1 MKEKV
6 LHPHGFFPSP
16 VYIHQESNGPQTLKR
31 EESMD
36 FVSRTNSAAALRAPA
51 EQQGDEVKLVDYATE
66 RLRML
71 CEGARYG
78 SETAE
83 VVETFRRLISPWADV
98 ALSHRSKWRSDIS
111 DDGTPIEFSVTIE
124 NGRPEVRV
132 LFEVQGAEP
141 TLQSHRAAGLAFME
155 RIEREYGADL
165 GRLRMLED
173 LFVAPDMRG
182 TFALWSSVVFAP
194 GEAPQFKVY
203 LNPQAQGLARSQ
215 ALVEEALLRL
225 GFPQAWPMLARTAL
239 RRGPRLDEI
248 KYFALDLGATKQ
260 ARVKVYVNHHLSTAD
275 ELETACS
282 AALTY
287 TPGEATRFMRAMS
300 GGIEQLVPRSAFTC
314 SNFVSGGQDRP
325 AATTIYVPVCAY
337 AREDAAVRARVAAYL
352 HEHSGDASTYESILD
367 AFANRPLEAGTGMQ
381 SWVAIRRYQG
391 ELRFTIYL
399 GIESRRVF
407 GPGAIPAPTINR
419 RRFVTAEHVTRQFE
433 LMDISHHPFLQ
444 RLLRE
449 PPNPGAVWL
458 LIHNTYEGTS
468 KYFIRWLASVT
479 AQVES
484 DEVRCLLARQL
495 HQELG
500 EGDFSRAHSVLMR
513 SFLDGLSLM
522 KPAHVGDEDFE
533 PGRRLGAHFAR
544 HYLSQDWYESLAALI
559 AGEIC
564 AHQLI
569 FHVARLLRQQS
580 HALQPSAL
588 TWLRAHEELEGGHAD
603 ESMVLA
609 GMVPS
614 ELDAIEGVLRGT
626 SGIHAGLWGFLHE
639 MYEMCF
645 SSPER
650 AARLPP
656 LPVEDPCAH
665 EAEASAFHEGAA
677 SLYVNSGPLESGEQS
692 SLA

>member
-1 MKEKV
+1 
-6 LHPHGFFPSP
+6 
-16 VYIHQESNGPQTLKR
+16 
-31 EESMD
+31 
-36 FVSRTNSAAALRAPA
+36 
-51 EQQGDEVKLVDYATE
+51 
-66 RLRML
+66 ML

-83 VVETFRRLISPWADV
+83 VVETFRRIIAPWADV
-98 ALSHRSKWRSDIS
+98 PLSHRSGWRSDIS

-124 NGRPEVRV
+124 DGRPEVRV
-132 LFEVQGAEP
+132 LFEVQGEEP
-141 TLQSHRAAGLAFME
+141 TLKSQRAAGLAFLE
-155 RIEREYGADL
+155 RVEREYGAEL
-165 GRLRMLED
+165 SRLRMIED
-173 LFVAPDMRG
+173 LFLAPDMSG
-182 TFALWSSVVFAP
+182 TFALWSSIVFAP

-203 LNPQAQGLARSQ
+203 LNPQARGLARSQ

-225 GFPQAWPMLARTAL
+225 GFPQAWPMLAHTAL

-260 ARVKVYVNHHLSTAD
+260 ARFKVYVNHHLATAD
-275 ELETACS
+275 ELEIAAS
-282 AALTY
+282 AAVSY

-300 GGIEQLVPRSAFTC
+300 GGVEQLVPRSAFTC

-337 AREDAAVRARVAAYL
+337 ARDDAAVRSRVAAYL
-352 HEHSGDASTYESILD
+352 REHSGDASTYEHILD
-367 AFANRPLEAGTGMQ
+367 AFANRPLETGTGMH

-407 GPGAIPAPTINR
+407 GPGAIPAPTIHR
-419 RRFVTAEHVTRQFE
+419 TRFVTAEHVTRQFE
-433 LMDISHHPFLQ
+433 LLDISQHPFLQ

-449 PPNPGAVWL
+449 PPNPAAVWL

-468 KYFIRWLASVT
+468 KHFIRWLASLT
-479 AQVES
+479 AQVENE
-484 DEVRCLLARQL
+484 EVRCLLARQL
-495 HQELG
+495 YQEMG

-513 SFLDGLSLM
+513 SFLEGLSLM
-522 KPAHVGDEDFE
+522 KPAHLDDEDFE
-533 PGRRLGAHFAR
+533 AGRRLGTRFAR

-569 FHVARLLRQQS
+569 FHVARLLRQQV
-580 HALQPSAL
+580 HALQPAAL
-588 TWLRAHEELEGGHAD
+588 TWLQAHEELEGGHAD

-614 ELDAIEGVLRGT
+614 EPAALEGMLRGT
-626 SGIHAGLWGFLHE
+626 SGIHSALWGFLHE
-639 MYEMCF
+639 MYELCY
-645 SSPER
+645 SNPSR
-650 AARLPP
+650 TARLLP
-656 LPVEDPCAH
+656 LAAQEQYAAPEP
-665 EAEASAFHEGAA
+665 SAFQTGSEGLYGMNSDTHEGLKLVRRA
-677 SLYVNSGPLESGEQS
+677 
-692 SLA
+692 